1 MAQSFAHGSIS
12 GLLRVPEVLCDHI
25 PQLHILTMGR
35 RMRLLQ
41 HEWRDVTHRG
51 NRAQSKRSP
60 AGGGNMTEAA

>member
-1 MAQSFAHGSIS
+1 
-12 GLLRVPEVLCDHI
+12 VPEVLRDHI

>member
-41 HEWRDVTHRG
+41 HEWRDVTHR
-51 NRAQSKRSP
+51 AQSKRSP
-60 AGGGNMTEAA
+60 AGGGNRTEAA